1 MTEGPVR
8 IGADVGGTFT
18 DVVLIDG
25 GGRVHTHKA
34 PSTPPD
40 YERGVLDA
48 VAHLLETAGTG
59 GGQVRQVAHGTTV
72 ATNAVL
78 ERRGARTAL
87 VTTRGF
93 RDVLE
98 LRRIRAPQIYDL
110 FFTKPPPLVERSLRI
125 EVGERMAA
133 DGAGAGAARRAG
145 PGRAGRPAAV
155 RGRGVG
161 GRLPAPLLRL
171 PRPRA
176 GHRRAPAPRAAR
188 GPGVAVV
195 RGAAGAQGVRALGHD
210 RGQRLRPSGDGAL
223 PAVVARRPGRPRRRG
238 AAADHAVRRGPHPR
252 GGRGLPPGLRP
263 GVGAGRRGAGRGP
276 DLRGGGRAEPDH
288 PGHGRHHRQGLD
300 HRGRSPLLQPPVR
313 GRRLAVDGRPAA
325 GRAPGS

>member
-1 MTEGPVR
+1 MR

-25 GGRVHTHKA
+25 EGRVYTHKA

-133 DGAGAGAARRAG
+133 DGQVLEPLAEPALGELVDRLRCEAVESVAVCLLHSYAYPAHEQAVGERLRRDLPGVPVSLSCEVLPERKEYERSATTVVNAYVRPVMERYLQSLRAG
-145 PGRAGRPAAV
+145 L
-155 RGRGVG
+155 G
-161 GRLPAPLLRL
+161 GLGAEAPLLIMQSAGGL
-171 PRPRA
+171 TPEADAASRP
-176 GHRRAPAPRAAR
+176 
-188 GPGVAVV
+188 VF
-195 RGAAGAQGVRALGHD
+195 ALE
-210 RGQRLRPSGDGAL
+210 SG
-223 PAVVARRPGRPRRRG
+223 
-238 AAADHAVRRGPHPR
+238 
-252 GGRGLPPGLRP
+252 
-263 GVGAGRRGAGRGP
+263 
-276 DLRGGGRAEPDH
+276 
-288 PGHGRHHRQGLD
+288 
-300 HRGRSPLLQPPVR
+300 
-313 GRRLAVDGRPAA
+313 PAA
-325 GRAPGS
+325 GVLAAALTSRRRASRT